1 MDSTQLTYIVF
12 TVLAIF
18 FVVIFIQLVRLRKE
32 RTEDKSFLL
41 MKQDIES
48 LRETVRKSL
57 EGMTDQMGQRLDSAG
72 QAINRVHKGLGE
84 LSEATKRVLEVGKDI
99 ATLQDI
105 LRAPKLR
112 GSLGEL
118 FLGEL
123 LEQILPP
130 KYFHLQHRFKSGEAV
145 DAVII
150 LGDKRVPI
158 DAKFPLENF
167 RRVVESQSEEERRL
181 NRRNFVRDVKKHID
195 TIACK
200 YILPD
205 EGTFDFALMYIPAE
219 NVYYEIIIKDERI
232 GEEQALFS
240 YSLNKRVIPVS
251 PNSFYAYLQTI
262 LLGLKGMQIEKST
275 QLIINSLA
283 RLQGDLDRFVKEFEV
298 LGTHI
303 SHSKSKY
310 DEAEKRLDRLG
321 DRFLQITETHQIGDE
336 EEKELPPGE

>member
-1 MDSTQLTYIVF
+1 MDSIQLTYIVF
-12 TVLAIF
+12 AVLAIF
-18 FVVIFIQLVRLRKE
+18 FIVILIQLVRLRKE

-57 EGMTDQMGQRLDSAG
+57 EGMTNQMGQRMDSAG

-123 LEQILPP
+123 LEQILPH
-130 KYFHLQHRFKSGEAV
+130 KYFNLQHRFKSGEAV

-150 LGDKRVPI
+150 LGDKLVPI

-181 NRRNFVRDVKKHID
+181 NRRNFMRDVKKHID

-219 NVYYEIIIKDERI
+219 NVYYEIIIKDECF

-283 RLQGDLDRFVKEFEV
+283 RLQGDLDRFAKEFEV

-336 EEKELPPGE
+336 EEKALPPEE